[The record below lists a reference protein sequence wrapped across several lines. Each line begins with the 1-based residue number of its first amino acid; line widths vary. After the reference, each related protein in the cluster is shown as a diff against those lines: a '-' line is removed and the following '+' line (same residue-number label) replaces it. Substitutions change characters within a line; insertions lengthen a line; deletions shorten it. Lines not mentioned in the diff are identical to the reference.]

1 VSDAGA
7 VSDAPAVSD
16 AAAVSATRRVAD
28 LARQGR
34 LYPALILHGGD
45 AEARRAAAVELAR
58 TLLCEAAAEAR
69 PCGACRHCRR
79 VVWREE
85 GADGAFHPDFHLL
98 ERDLK
103 TATSADATR
112 ELLRATHVS
121 PFEARGQVFVV
132 ASAETLSGEAADS
145 LLKALE
151 EPGVG
156 APRHFLLLAPSQ
168 YDLLPTLR
176 SRSLA
181 VYLGPA
187 AALADEEVAPVAE
200 AFGAAVERF
209 VTGGAAV
216 YLLVAADALSGAG
229 GWGDPRAGRPWAVA
243 AAAVARVA
251 AAAAPQ
257 MRLPLLDLAAALL
270 DAPPWRL
277 RGITAERILE
287 GLVFRH
293 LAGAGLRRAT
303 S

>member
-1 VSDAGA
+1 VS
-7 VSDAPAVSD
+7 
-16 AAAVSATRRVAD
+16 AAVAIAD

-45 AEARRAAAVELAR
+45 AEARRAAAVDLAR

-79 VVWREE
+79 IVWREE

-103 TATSADATR
+103 TATSVDATR

-187 AALADEEVAPVAE
+187 TALSDEEVAPVAE

-209 VTGGAAV
+209 VAGGAAV
-216 YLLVAADALSGAG
+216 YLLAAADALAAAG
-229 GWGDPRAGRPWAVA
+229 GWADLRAGRPWAVA

-251 AAAAPQ
+251 AATAPPL
-257 MRLPLLDLAAALL
+257 RLPLLDLATALL
-270 DAPPWRL
+270 EAPPWRL

-293 LAGAGLRRAT
+293 LARAARRPAGGVPAAARAGEE
-303 S
+303 

>member
-1 VSDAGA
+1 MRG
-7 VSDAPAVSD
+7 PA
-16 AAAVSATRRVAD
+16 AVAD
-28 LARQGR
+28 LARRGR

-45 AEARRAAAVELAR
+45 KAARHAAAVELAR
-58 TLLCEAAAEAR
+58 TLLCDAAVEAR
-69 PCGACRHCRR
+69 PCGVCRHCRR
-79 VVWREE
+79 VVWPEE
-85 GADGAFHPDFHLL
+85 GAEAAFHPDFHLL

-103 TATSADATR
+103 TATSVDATR

-187 AALADEEVAPVAE
+187 ATLAEEEVTPVAE
-200 AFGAAVERF
+200 SFGRALAEHAS
-209 VTGGAAV
+209 GGAAIH
-216 YLLVAADALSGAG
+216 LLAAAEALAAAG
-229 GWGDPRAGRPWAVA
+229 SWSDPRAARPWEVA

-251 AAAAPQ
+251 AAAPPP
-257 MRLPLLDLAAALL
+257 RRRPLLDLAAALL
-270 DAPPWRL
+270 DAAPWRL
-277 RGITAERILE
+277 RGIAAERILE

-293 LAGAGLRRAT
+293 LAP
-303 S
+303 